1 MLGLSNSAMR
11 AASLWKS
18 ACMSAEASSLSIFTA
33 TIVKGSQGSKPG
45 ALWDIFLER
54 NKKSGTFTYTQVI
67 STHLHSYPCTYTAF
81 PRIIQRKMPVI
92 DRMKKYLTLVN
103 ENPWGYFQHRLTLKN
118 AYLWIIGILK
128 YMDPMA
134 YYPLNLWPESKF
146 LESREHDIF
155 IFVSSMSL
163 KPCLV
168 YFWFSINFCV
178 RFSLIMKPPCQGYHE
193 WRKGCVLCPTA
204 KVTIGN

>member
-1 MLGLSNSAMR
+1 MSLWSRSEGQSLGEVCRSRNVESLSVWMQSFFIYIFIPKSFTMLGLSNSAMR

-81 PRIIQRKMPVI
+81 PRTTQRKMPVI
-92 DRMKKYLTLVN
+92 DCTKKYLTLVN
-103 ENPWGYFQHRLTLKN
+103 ENHWGYFQHQLTLKN
-118 AYLWIIGILK
+118 AYLWIIVILK
-128 YMDPMA
+128 YMDPIV
-134 YYPLNLWPESKF
+134 YYHYHPNLLLSGQNLNS
-146 LESREHDIF
+146 
-155 IFVSSMSL
+155 
-163 KPCLV
+163 
-168 YFWFSINFCV
+168 
-178 RFSLIMKPPCQGYHE
+178 
-193 WRKGCVLCPTA
+193 
-204 KVTIGN
+204 